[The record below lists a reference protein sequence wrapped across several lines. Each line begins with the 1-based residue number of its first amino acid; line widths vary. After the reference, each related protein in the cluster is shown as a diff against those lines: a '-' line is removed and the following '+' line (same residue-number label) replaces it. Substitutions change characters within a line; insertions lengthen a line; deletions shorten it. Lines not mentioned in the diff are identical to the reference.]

1 MTWAPRRGAPRKT
14 PEHDFQKAVMQ
25 WLHIA
30 LTPPAFATSI
40 DHAGNDRLRGALR
53 KSRGVMAGLADVWVF
68 WPEGVLCLELKAGS
82 NKPSEAQ
89 YAMAEKLAKC
99 RIWTF
104 VCRDLEAVEKALIQR
119 LVPLRQ
125 RLQPRAVDL
134 ARLT

>member
-1 MTWAPRRGAPRKT
+1 
-14 PEHDFQKAVMQ
+14 MQ

-68 WPEGVLCLELKAGS
+68 WKREGWNGGLGGLLCLELKADAGRMS
-82 NKPSEAQ
+82 DAQ
-89 YAMAEKLAKC
+89 IAMAHRLSACGIVTYEC
-99 RIWTF
+99 RT
-104 VCRDLEAVEKALIQR
+104 LEQVQDALDACNIR
-119 LVPLRQ
+119 LRQ
-125 RLQPRAVDL
+125 RLQPRAVEL